1 MFSFFD
7 ISSSLWQT
15 FFISFL
21 SLLNPWN
28 LMEDDTKKQIVENTV
43 ISSINILRS
52 NNIETTYEDLE
63 VNILNDFVSI
73 KNLKFKYILG
83 ADELFCEFVNKE
95 YDNWEE
101 FYGCPIEVKLDEL
114 LISGLFNANQNITKS
129 KLTIKN
135 LHLDGKTFDYNS
147 TSKAMKALLEL
158 DEGLSMS
165 LKYELEY
172 SHNQNAMVLNLDL
185 ITDSYFDL
193 NINTSVSRMNYN
205 FDNPSMSRF
214 SINDLQMIVKDLG
227 IINKTNLML
236 DINNISPINEL
247 FLESIAA
254 SGYIKEDLE
263 SADQGSNLNFLNNIY
278 NFLSNSDQFQ
288 CRNDGVIAMEG
299 YDFEYFSNF
308 NSFVSDS
315 SIGKLCKILMI
326 K

>member
-1 MFSFFD
+1 
-7 ISSSLWQT
+7 
-15 FFISFL
+15 
-21 SLLNPWN
+21 
-28 LMEDDTKKQIVENTV
+28 MEDDTKKQIVENTV

>member
-1 MFSFFD
+1 
-7 ISSSLWQT
+7 
-15 FFISFL
+15 
-21 SLLNPWN
+21 
-28 LMEDDTKKQIVENTV
+28 MEDDTKKQIVENTV

-52 NNIETTYEDLE
+52 NNIETTYDDLE

-101 FYGCPIEVKLDEL
+101 FYGCPIEVNLDEL

-158 DEGLSMS
+158 NEGLSMS

-254 SGYIKEDLE
+254 SGYLKEDLE

-288 CRNDGVIAMEG
+288 CRNNGVIAIEG
-299 YDFEYFSNF
+299 YDFEYFNNF

-315 SIGKLCKILMI
+315 PIGKLCTKF

>member
-172 SHNQNAMVLNLDL
+172 SHNQNAMVLNLNL

-214 SINDLQMIVKDLG
+214 SINDLQMTVKDLG

-254 SGYIKEDLE
+254 SGYLKEDLE
-263 SADQGSNLNFLNNIY
+263 SADQGSNLNFLYNIY

-315 SIGKLCKILMI
+315 PIGKLCTKF
-326 K
+326 

>member
-1 MFSFFD
+1 
-7 ISSSLWQT
+7 
-15 FFISFL
+15 
-21 SLLNPWN
+21 
-28 LMEDDTKKQIVENTV
+28 MEDDTKKQIVENTV

-214 SINDLQMIVKDLG
+214 SINDLQMTVKDLG

-278 NFLSNSDQFQ
+278 NFLSSSDQFQ
-288 CRNDGVIAMEG
+288 CRNDGVIAIEG

-308 NSFVSDS
+308 DSFVSDS
-315 SIGKLCKILMI
+315 PIGKLCTKF
-326 K
+326 

>member
-1 MFSFFD
+1 
-7 ISSSLWQT
+7 
-15 FFISFL
+15 
-21 SLLNPWN
+21 
-28 LMEDDTKKQIVENTV
+28 MEDDTKKQIVENTV

-52 NNIETTYEDLE
+52 NNIETTYDDLE

-205 FDNPSMSRF
+205 IDNPSMSRF
-214 SINDLQMIVKDLG
+214 SINNLQMIVKDLG

-247 FLESIAA
+247 FLESIAV
-254 SGYIKEDLE
+254 SGYLKEDLE

-315 SIGKLCKILMI
+315 PIGKLCTKY
-326 K
+326 

>member
-1 MFSFFD
+1 
-7 ISSSLWQT
+7 
-15 FFISFL
+15 
-21 SLLNPWN
+21 
-28 LMEDDTKKQIVENTV
+28 MEDDTKKQIVENTV

-214 SINDLQMIVKDLG
+214 SINDLQMTVKDLG

-247 FLESIAA
+247 YLESIAA
-254 SGYIKEDLE
+254 SGYLKEDLE

-288 CRNDGVIAMEG
+288 CRNDGVIAIEG

-315 SIGKLCKILMI
+315 PIGKLCTKF
-326 K
+326 

>member
-1 MFSFFD
+1 
-7 ISSSLWQT
+7 
-15 FFISFL
+15 
-21 SLLNPWN
+21 
-28 LMEDDTKKQIVENTV
+28 MEDDTKKQIVENTV

-101 FYGCPIEVKLDEL
+101 FYGCPIELKLDEL

-135 LHLDGKTFDYNS
+135 LNLDGKTFDYNS

-172 SHNQNAMVLNLDL
+172 SHNQNAMVLNLNL

-205 FDNPSMSRF
+205 FDNPGMSRF

-254 SGYIKEDLE
+254 SGYFKEDLE

-299 YDFEYFSNF
+299 YDFEYFSNL

-315 SIGKLCKILMI
+315 PIGKLCTKF
-326 K
+326 

>member
-1 MFSFFD
+1 
-7 ISSSLWQT
+7 
-15 FFISFL
+15 
-21 SLLNPWN
+21 
-28 LMEDDTKKQIVENTV
+28 MEDDTKKQIVENTV

-101 FYGCPIEVKLDEL
+101 FYGCPIEVNLDEL

-254 SGYIKEDLE
+254 SGYLKEDLA

-288 CRNDGVIAMEG
+288 CRNNGVIAIEG
-299 YDFEYFSNF
+299 YDFEYFNNF

-315 SIGKLCKILMI
+315 PIGKLCTKF

>member
-1 MFSFFD
+1 
-7 ISSSLWQT
+7 
-15 FFISFL
+15 
-21 SLLNPWN
+21 
-28 LMEDDTKKQIVENTV
+28 MEDDTKKQIVENTV

-52 NNIETTYEDLE
+52 NNIETTYDDLE

-101 FYGCPIEVKLDEL
+101 FYGCPIEVNLDEL

-254 SGYIKEDLE
+254 SGYLKEDLE

-299 YDFEYFSNF
+299 YDLEYFNNF
-308 NSFVSDS
+308 DSFILDS
-315 SIGKLCKILMI
+315 PIGKLCTKF
-326 K
+326 

>member
-1 MFSFFD
+1 
-7 ISSSLWQT
+7 
-15 FFISFL
+15 
-21 SLLNPWN
+21 
-28 LMEDDTKKQIVENTV
+28 MEDDTKKQIVENTV

-52 NNIETTYEDLE
+52 NNIETTYDDLE

-254 SGYIKEDLE
+254 SGYLKEDLE

-288 CRNDGVIAMEG
+288 CRNDGVIAIEG

-315 SIGKLCKILMI
+315 PIGKLCTKF
-326 K
+326 

>member
-1 MFSFFD
+1 
-7 ISSSLWQT
+7 
-15 FFISFL
+15 
-21 SLLNPWN
+21 
-28 LMEDDTKKQIVENTV
+28 MEDETKKQIVENSV

-52 NNIETTYEDLE
+52 NNIETTYDDLE

-73 KNLKFKYILG
+73 KNLKFKYLFEEQG
-83 ADELFCEFVNKE
+83 PGLFCEFVNKE
-95 YDNWEE
+95 FDSWEE
-101 FYGCPIEVKLDEL
+101 FYGCPIEVNLDEL

-129 KLTIKN
+129 KLIINN
-135 LHLDGKTFDYNS
+135 LHLDGKAFDYNS

-158 DEGLSMS
+158 DEGLSMN

-172 SHNQNAMVLNLDL
+172 LHNQNAMVLNFDL

-205 FDNPSMSRF
+205 FENPSMSRF
-214 SINDLQMIVKDLG
+214 SINDFQMIVKDLG

-254 SGYIKEDLE
+254 SGYLKEDLE

-299 YDFEYFSNF
+299 YDLEYFNNF
-308 NSFVSDS
+308 DSFVLDS
-315 SIGKLCKILMI
+315 PIGKLCTKF
-326 K
+326 

>member
-7 ISSSLWQT
+7 IPSSLLQT
-15 FFISFL
+15 VIISFL

-28 LMEDDTKKQIVENTV
+28 VIEDDTKKKIVENTI
-43 ISSINILRS
+43 ISSINVLRS
-52 NNIETTYEDLE
+52 NNIETTYDDLE

-73 KNLKFKYILG
+73 KNLKFKYLFEEQG
-83 ADELFCEFVNKE
+83 PGLFCEFVNKE
-95 YDNWEE
+95 FDNWEE
-101 FYGCPIEVKLDEL
+101 FYGCPIEVNLDEL

-129 KLTIKN
+129 KLIINN
-135 LHLDGKTFDYNS
+135 LHLDGKAFDYNS

-158 DEGLSMS
+158 DEGLSMN

-172 SHNQNAMVLNLDL
+172 SHNQNAMVLNFDL

-205 FDNPSMSRF
+205 FDDPSMSRF
-214 SINDLQMIVKDLG
+214 SINNFQMIVKDLG

-254 SGYIKEDLE
+254 SGYLKEDLE
-263 SADQGSNLNFLNNIY
+263 SADQGSNLNFLYNIY
-278 NFLSNSDQFQ
+278 NFLSNSGQFQ
-288 CRNDGVIAMEG
+288 CRNDGVIALEG
-299 YDFEYFSNF
+299 YDLEYFGNF

-315 SIGKLCKILMI
+315 PIGKLCTKY
-326 K
+326 

>member
-1 MFSFFD
+1 
-7 ISSSLWQT
+7 
-15 FFISFL
+15 
-21 SLLNPWN
+21 
-28 LMEDDTKKQIVENTV
+28 MEDDTKKQIVENTV

-101 FYGCPIEVKLDEL
+101 FYGCPIEVNLDEL

-214 SINDLQMIVKDLG
+214 SINDIQMIVKDLG

-247 FLESIAA
+247 YLESIAA
-254 SGYIKEDLE
+254 SGYLKEDLE

-288 CRNDGVIAMEG
+288 CRNDGVIAIEG

-315 SIGKLCKILMI
+315 PIGKLCTKF
-326 K
+326 

>member
-1 MFSFFD
+1 
-7 ISSSLWQT
+7 
-15 FFISFL
+15 
-21 SLLNPWN
+21 
-28 LMEDDTKKQIVENTV
+28 MEDETKKQIVENSV

-52 NNIETTYEDLE
+52 NNIETTYDDLE

-73 KNLKFKYILG
+73 KNLKFKYLFEEQG
-83 ADELFCEFVNKE
+83 PGLFCEFVNKE
-95 YDNWEE
+95 FDSWEE
-101 FYGCPIEVKLDEL
+101 FYGCPIEVNLDEL

-129 KLTIKN
+129 KLIINN
-135 LHLDGKTFDYNS
+135 LHLDGKAFDYNS

-158 DEGLSMS
+158 DEGLSMD
-165 LKYELEY
+165 LNYELEY
-172 SHNQNAMVLNLDL
+172 AHNQNAMVLNFDF

-214 SINDLQMIVKDLG
+214 SINDFQMIVKDLG

-254 SGYIKEDLE
+254 SGYLKEDLE

-299 YDFEYFSNF
+299 YDLEYFNNF
-308 NSFVSDS
+308 DSFVLDS
-315 SIGKLCKILMI
+315 PIGKLCTKF
-326 K
+326 

>member
-28 LMEDDTKKQIVENTV
+28 LMEDETKKQIVENSV

-52 NNIETTYEDLE
+52 NNIETTYDDLE

-73 KNLKFKYILG
+73 KNLKFKYLFEEQG
-83 ADELFCEFVNKE
+83 PGLFCEFVNKE
-95 YDNWEE
+95 FDNWEE
-101 FYGCPIEVKLDEL
+101 FYGCPIEVNLDEL

-129 KLTIKN
+129 KLIINN
-135 LHLDGKTFDYNS
+135 LHLDGKAFDYNS

-158 DEGLSMS
+158 DEGLSMD

-172 SHNQNAMVLNLDL
+172 AHNQNAMVLNFDL

-214 SINDLQMIVKDLG
+214 SINDFQMIVKDLG

-247 FLESIAA
+247 FLDSIIA
-254 SGYIKEDLE
+254 SGYLKEDLE
-263 SADQGSNLNFLNNIY
+263 SADPGSNLNFLNYIY

-299 YDFEYFSNF
+299 YDLEYFNNF
-308 NSFVSDS
+308 DSFVLDS
-315 SIGKLCKILMI
+315 PIGKLCTKF
-326 K
+326 

>member
-1 MFSFFD
+1 
-7 ISSSLWQT
+7 
-15 FFISFL
+15 
-21 SLLNPWN
+21 
-28 LMEDDTKKQIVENTV
+28 MEDDTKKQIVENTV

-52 NNIETTYEDLE
+52 NNIETTYDDLE

-172 SHNQNAMVLNLDL
+172 SHNQNAMVLNLDF

-247 FLESIAA
+247 YLESIAA
-254 SGYIKEDLE
+254 SGYLKEDLE

-288 CRNDGVIAMEG
+288 CRNDGVIAIEG

-315 SIGKLCKILMI
+315 PIGKLCTKF
-326 K
+326 

>member
-1 MFSFFD
+1 
-7 ISSSLWQT
+7 
-15 FFISFL
+15 
-21 SLLNPWN
+21 
-28 LMEDDTKKQIVENTV
+28 MEDETKKQIVENSV

-83 ADELFCEFVNKE
+83 GDEYFCEFVNKE
-95 YDNWEE
+95 FDNWEE
-101 FYGCPIEVKLDEL
+101 FYGCPIEVNLDEL

-129 KLTIKN
+129 KLIINN

-158 DEGLSMS
+158 DEGISMN

-172 SHNQNAMVLNLDL
+172 SHNQNAMVLNFDF
-185 ITDSYFDL
+185 ITESYFDL

-205 FDNPSMSRF
+205 FDDPGMSRF
-214 SINDLQMIVKDLG
+214 SINDFQMIVKDLG

-247 FLESIAA
+247 FLDSITVR
-254 SGYIKEDLE
+254 GYLKEELE
-263 SADQGSNLNFLNNIY
+263 SADQGSNLNFLYNIY
-278 NFLSNSDQFQ
+278 IFLSNSEQFQ

-308 NSFVSDS
+308 LSFVSDS
-315 SIGKLCKILMI
+315 PIGKLCTKF
-326 K
+326 

>member
-1 MFSFFD
+1 
-7 ISSSLWQT
+7 
-15 FFISFL
+15 
-21 SLLNPWN
+21 
-28 LMEDDTKKQIVENTV
+28 MEDDTKKQIVENTV

-101 FYGCPIEVKLDEL
+101 FYGCPIEVNLDEL

-214 SINDLQMIVKDLG
+214 SINDLQMTVKDLG

-254 SGYIKEDLE
+254 SGYLKEDLE

-315 SIGKLCKILMI
+315 PIGKLCTKF
-326 K
+326 

>member
-214 SINDLQMIVKDLG
+214 SINDLQMTVKDLG

-278 NFLSNSDQFQ
+278 NFLSSSDQFH
-288 CRNDGVIAMEG
+288 CRNDGVIAIEG
-299 YDFEYFSNF
+299 YDFEYFSKF
-308 NSFVSDS
+308 DSFVSDS
-315 SIGKLCKILMI
+315 PIGKLCTKF
-326 K
+326 

>member
-1 MFSFFD
+1 
-7 ISSSLWQT
+7 
-15 FFISFL
+15 
-21 SLLNPWN
+21 
-28 LMEDDTKKQIVENTV
+28 MEDDTKKQIVENTV
-43 ISSINILRS
+43 VSSINILRS

-214 SINDLQMIVKDLG
+214 SINDIQMIVKDLG

-254 SGYIKEDLE
+254 SGYLKEDLE

-278 NFLSNSDQFQ
+278 NFLSSSDQFQ
-288 CRNDGVIAMEG
+288 CRNDGVIAIEG

-308 NSFVSDS
+308 DSFVSDS
-315 SIGKLCKILMI
+315 PIGKLCTKF
-326 K
+326 

>member
-52 NNIETTYEDLE
+52 NNIETTYDDLE

-172 SHNQNAMVLNLDL
+172 SHNQNAMVLNLDF

-247 FLESIAA
+247 YLESIAA
-254 SGYIKEDLE
+254 SGYLKEDLE

-288 CRNDGVIAMEG
+288 CRNDGVIAIEG

-315 SIGKLCKILMI
+315 PIGKLCTKF
-326 K
+326 

>member
-1 MFSFFD
+1 
-7 ISSSLWQT
+7 
-15 FFISFL
+15 
-21 SLLNPWN
+21 
-28 LMEDDTKKQIVENTV
+28 MEDDTKKQIVENTV

-52 NNIETTYEDLE
+52 NNIETTYDDLE

-101 FYGCPIEVKLDEL
+101 FYGCPIEVNLDEL

-172 SHNQNAMVLNLDL
+172 SHNQNAMVINLDL

-254 SGYIKEDLE
+254 SGYLKEDLE

-299 YDFEYFSNF
+299 YDLEYFNNF
-308 NSFVSDS
+308 DSFILDS
-315 SIGKLCKILMI
+315 PIGKLCTKF
-326 K
+326 

>member
-1 MFSFFD
+1 
-7 ISSSLWQT
+7 
-15 FFISFL
+15 
-21 SLLNPWN
+21 
-28 LMEDDTKKQIVENTV
+28 MEDDTKKQIVENTV

-172 SHNQNAMVLNLDL
+172 SHNQNAMVLNLNL

-214 SINDLQMIVKDLG
+214 SINDLQMTVKDLG

-254 SGYIKEDLE
+254 SGYLKEDLE

-315 SIGKLCKILMI
+315 PIGKLCTKF
-326 K
+326 

>member
-1 MFSFFD
+1 
-7 ISSSLWQT
+7 
-15 FFISFL
+15 
-21 SLLNPWN
+21 
-28 LMEDDTKKQIVENTV
+28 MEDETKKQIVENSV

-83 ADELFCEFVNKE
+83 GDEYFCEFVNKE
-95 YDNWEE
+95 FDNWEE
-101 FYGCPIEVKLDEL
+101 FYGCPIEVNLDEI

-158 DEGLSMS
+158 DEGLSMN

-172 SHNQNAMVLNLDL
+172 SHNQNAMVLNFDF
-185 ITDSYFDL
+185 ITESYFDL

-205 FDNPSMSRF
+205 FDDPGMSRF
-214 SINDLQMIVKDLG
+214 SINDFQMIVKDLG

-247 FLESIAA
+247 FLESLTVR
-254 SGYIKEDLE
+254 GYLKEELE
-263 SADQGSNLNFLNNIY
+263 SADQGSNLNFLYNIY
-278 NFLSNSDQFQ
+278 IFLSNSEQFQ

-308 NSFVSDS
+308 LSFVSDS
-315 SIGKLCKILMI
+315 PIGKLCTKF
-326 K
+326 

>member
-1 MFSFFD
+1 
-7 ISSSLWQT
+7 
-15 FFISFL
+15 
-21 SLLNPWN
+21 
-28 LMEDDTKKQIVENTV
+28 MEDETKKQIVENSV

-52 NNIETTYEDLE
+52 NNIETTYDDLE

-73 KNLKFKYILG
+73 KNLKFKYLFEEQG
-83 ADELFCEFVNKE
+83 PGLFCEFVNKE
-95 YDNWEE
+95 FDSWEE
-101 FYGCPIEVKLDEL
+101 FYGCPIEVNLDEL

-129 KLTIKN
+129 KLIINN
-135 LHLDGKTFDYNS
+135 LHLDGKAFDYNS

-158 DEGLSMS
+158 DEGLSMD

-172 SHNQNAMVLNLDL
+172 AHNQNAMVLNFDL

-205 FDNPSMSRF
+205 FDDPAMSRF
-214 SINDLQMIVKDLG
+214 SINDFQMIVKDLG

-254 SGYIKEDLE
+254 SGYLKEDLE
-263 SADQGSNLNFLNNIY
+263 SADPGSNLNFLNYIY

-299 YDFEYFSNF
+299 YDLEYFNNF
-308 NSFVSDS
+308 DSFVLDS
-315 SIGKLCKILMI
+315 PIGKLCTKF
-326 K
+326 

>member
-1 MFSFFD
+1 
-7 ISSSLWQT
+7 
-15 FFISFL
+15 
-21 SLLNPWN
+21 
-28 LMEDDTKKQIVENTV
+28 MEDDTKKQIVENTV

-101 FYGCPIEVKLDEL
+101 FYGCPIEVNLDEL

-214 SINDLQMIVKDLG
+214 SINDLQMTVKDLG

-254 SGYIKEDLE
+254 SGYLKEDLE

-278 NFLSNSDQFQ
+278 NFLSNKNQFQ
-288 CRNDGVIAMEG
+288 CRNDGVIVMEG
-299 YDFEYFSNF
+299 YDLTNFNNF
-308 NSFVSDS
+308 NSFVLDS
-315 SIGKLCKILMI
+315 PIGKLCKSF
-326 K
+326 

>member
-1 MFSFFD
+1 
-7 ISSSLWQT
+7 
-15 FFISFL
+15 
-21 SLLNPWN
+21 
-28 LMEDDTKKQIVENTV
+28 MEDDTKKQIVENTV

-52 NNIETTYEDLE
+52 NNIETTYDDLE

-101 FYGCPIEVKLDEL
+101 FYGCPIEVNLDEL

-214 SINDLQMIVKDLG
+214 SINDLQMTVKDLG

-254 SGYIKEDLE
+254 SGYLKEDLE

-299 YDFEYFSNF
+299 YDLEYFNNF
-308 NSFVSDS
+308 DSFILDS
-315 SIGKLCKILMI
+315 PIGKLCTKF
-326 K
+326 

>member
-1 MFSFFD
+1 
-7 ISSSLWQT
+7 
-15 FFISFL
+15 
-21 SLLNPWN
+21 
-28 LMEDDTKKQIVENTV
+28 MEDDTKKQIVENTV

-254 SGYIKEDLE
+254 SGYLKEDLE

-288 CRNDGVIAMEG
+288 CRNDGVIAIEG

-308 NSFVSDS
+308 DSFVSDS
-315 SIGKLCKILMI
+315 PIGKLCTKF
-326 K
+326 